1 MLRTYAA
8 PPWVVGS
15 VFPKLGFVQKGELP
29 GHLEG
34 VCSLEVV
41 LPGEMNEAACLIS
54 MVFKICPPK
63 PQGPIYPRNG
73 NHAYLIRYPKAPC
86 AAYMLSMV
94 FEDFRPESPGANVLA
109 RERPCLEHMLSHL
122 GCCSISSKLGFCLK
136 G

>member
-41 LPGEMNEAACLIS
+41 LPGGMNMASCLIS
-54 MVFKICPPK
+54 MVSKIYHPK
-63 PQGPIYPRNG
+63 MNCRGFFGLLFSYPFGLFIPR
-73 NHAYLIRYPKAPC
+73 
-86 AAYMLSMV
+86 
-94 FEDFRPESPGANVLA
+94 VLDT
-109 RERPCLEHMLSHL
+109 
-122 GCCSISSKLGFCLK
+122 
-136 G
+136 

>member
-41 LPGEMNEAACLIS
+41 LPGGMNMASCLIS
-54 MVFKICPPK
+54 MVSKIYHPK
-63 PQGPIYPRNG
+63 MKCRWFFGR
-73 NHAYLIRYPKAPC
+73 
-86 AAYMLSMV
+86 V
-94 FEDFRPESPGANVLA
+94 FSFPLVEEFV
-109 RERPCLEHMLSHL
+109 
-122 GCCSISSKLGFCLK
+122 
-136 G
+136 

>member
-41 LPGEMNEAACLIS
+41 LPGGMNMASCLIS
-54 MVFKICPPK
+54 MVFEGCW
-63 PQGPIYPRNG
+63 
-73 NHAYLIRYPKAPC
+73 
-86 AAYMLSMV
+86 
-94 FEDFRPESPGANVLA
+94 PESPGANVLA
-109 RERPCLEHMLSHL
+109 RERPCLEHVQQSGMRVGQPLAYVLSLVFHWRQF
-122 GCCSISSKLGFCLK
+122 KLPGASAPSERKPCLSNLLPLRRLVQHTC
-136 G
+136 